1 MLLPSEDR
9 KSALGKHQM
18 DSRQVPHEWAW
29 ILKYDWY
36 KTGSDAYDG
45 ITTDNWSEARFI
57 MYHGEPVKLN
67 KPGSPDGELGMFAH
81 SERIREEGR

>member
-1 MLLPSEDR
+1 
-9 KSALGKHQM
+9 M

-36 KTGSDAYDG
+36 KTGSDAVNG

-57 MYHGEPVKLN
+57 KMHGDITKLN